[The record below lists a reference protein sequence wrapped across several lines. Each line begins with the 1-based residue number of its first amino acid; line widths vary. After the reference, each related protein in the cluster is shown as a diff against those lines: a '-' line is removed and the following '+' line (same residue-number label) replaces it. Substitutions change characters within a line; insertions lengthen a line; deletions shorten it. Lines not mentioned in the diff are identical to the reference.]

1 MLASSLLAVSCA
13 ATTTSPTAASTLAPS
28 PKVTISSTAAPVTSS
43 ASGASAD
50 TTVALWTPNQAFYPE
65 GNKLAEIPERQIAL
79 YSGEQDGVRL
89 VVGNTWRTF
98 NWNYMT
104 PREILPQMHIAD
116 FDGDGTDELMVILS
130 MGSGTG
136 VSVYELHIVDIYQK
150 PQGAGALLEIRKA
163 EAFRDSC
170 FKAEDYKAQLDQAVR
185 FTTYTK
191 DKELRADVDIADAKS
206 SLSLAEFQE
215 NDYGKVNEQPVFG
228 TVVGFSTEKNRLKA
242 EFGLGLTAERL
253 PWPNYVG
260 KVLAD
265 VDYGD
270 GQFTLANL
278 RFEPEAEYVLPQA
291 AR

>member
-1 MLASSLLAVSCA
+1 M
-13 ATTTSPTAASTLAPS
+13 
-28 PKVTISSTAAPVTSS
+28 SSTTAPISSS
-43 ASGASAD
+43 ASGAGAD
-50 TTVALWTPNQAFYPE
+50 PAALWTPNQALYPE

-79 YSGEQDGVRL
+79 YNGDGEGVRL
-89 VVGNTWRTF
+89 VVGNTWRTY

-104 PREILPQMHIAD
+104 PRGILPQMQVAD
-116 FDGDGTDELMVILS
+116 FDGNGTDELMVILS

-150 PQGAGALLEIRKA
+150 PQGAGALPEIRKA

-170 FKAEDYKAQLDQAVR
+170 FKADDYKTQLDQAVR
-185 FTTYTK
+185 FTAYTK
-191 DKELRADVDIADAKS
+191 HKELRADVAIADAKS
-206 SLSLAEFQE
+206 SLSLAEFQD

-228 TVVGFSTEKNRLKA
+228 MVVGFSVEKNRLKA

-265 VDYGD
+265 VDYRD
-270 GQFTLANL
+270 GQFTLVNL
-278 RFEPEAEYVLPQA
+278 RFEPEAEYVLP
-291 AR
+291 

>member
-1 MLASSLLAVSCA
+1 MS
-13 ATTTSPTAASTLAPS
+13 ATIAP
-28 PKVTISSTAAPVTSS
+28 ISSS
-43 ASGASAD
+43 ASAASAD
-50 TTVALWTPNQAFYPE
+50 TAALWTPNQALYPE

-89 VVGNTWRTF
+89 VVGDTWRTF
-98 NWNYMT
+98 NWSYMT
-104 PREILPQMHIAD
+104 PRGILPQMHVAD
-116 FDGDGTDELMVILS
+116 FDGDGTEELMVNLS

-150 PQGAGALLEIRKA
+150 PQGAGALPEIRKA

-170 FKAEDYKAQLDQAVR
+170 FKADDYKAQLNQPVKL
-185 FTTYTK
+185 TTYTK
-191 DKELRADVDIADAKS
+191 NKELRADVAIGTKKWN
-206 SLSLAEFQE
+206 LSLVEFQD
-215 NDYGKVNEQPVFG
+215 NYYGKVKEQPVFG
-228 TVVGFSTEKNRLKA
+228 TVVGFSVEKNRLKA

-270 GQFTLANL
+270 GQFALANL
-278 RFEPEAEYVLPQA
+278 RFEPEVEYALPQA
-291 AR
+291 AQ

>member
-1 MLASSLLAVSCA
+1 MLASSLLAVSCT
-13 ATTTSPTAASTLAPS
+13 ATSTSPSPQTSMSASIAP
-28 PKVTISSTAAPVTSS
+28 ISSSSS
-43 ASGASAD
+43 ATSAD
-50 TTVALWTPNQAFYPE
+50 TATLWTPNQALYPE
-65 GNKLAEIPERQIAL
+65 GNKLAEIPERKIAL

-89 VVGNTWRTF
+89 VVGDTWRAY

-104 PREILPQMHIAD
+104 PREILPQMHVAD
-116 FDGDGTDELMVILS
+116 FDGDGMEELMVIMS

-150 PQGAGALLEIRKA
+150 SQGVGALPEIRKA

-170 FKAEDYKAQLDQAVR
+170 FKAEDYKAQLNQAVKL
-185 FTTYTK
+185 TTYTK
-191 DKELRADVDIADAKS
+191 DKELRADVAISDAKS
-206 SLSLAEFQE
+206 SLSLAEFQD

-228 TVVGFSTEKNRLKA
+228 TVVGFSVEKNRLKA

-265 VDYGD
+265 VDYGE

-278 RFEPEAEYVLPQA
+278 RFEPETEYVLPQA
-291 AR
+291 AQ